1 MVLYRYNKTKGNH
14 MTAAST
20 FETKDFIRAAAAAE
34 KEIASQGYS
43 IKEKVIGNGLS
54 EFTLMSVKKGNVRP
68 TPVKDA
74 NGNEISTI
82 YNECPLNHYTA
93 FIYQYFLSRIH
104 NGI

>member
-1 MVLYRYNKTKGNH
+1 
-14 MTAAST
+14 MTTPST
-20 FETKDFIRAAAAAE
+20 FETKYFILAASAAE
-34 KEIASQGYS
+34 KEIVSQGYS
-43 IKEKVIGNGLS
+43 IREKAIGNGLS
-54 EFTLMSVKKGNVRP
+54 EFTLMSIKKGNVKP

-74 NGNEISTI
+74 NGNLVSTI